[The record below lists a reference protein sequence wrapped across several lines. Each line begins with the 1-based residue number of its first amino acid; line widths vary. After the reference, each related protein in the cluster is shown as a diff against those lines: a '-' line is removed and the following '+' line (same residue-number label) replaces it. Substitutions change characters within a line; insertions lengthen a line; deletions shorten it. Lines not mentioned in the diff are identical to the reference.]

1 MLPEFKNQDLL
12 ITALTHRSALNEK
25 EQSGTTAS
33 ESNERLEF
41 CGDAVLE
48 LASTFFS
55 IMNDQ
60 LMRWM
65 EPLTHCLVRTNSS

>member
-41 CGDAVLE
+41 LRK
-48 LASTFFS
+48 L
-55 IMNDQ
+55 
-60 LMRWM
+60 
-65 EPLTHCLVRTNSS
+65 